1 MPFDLVVAAK
11 LAGTALKFVEGGP
24 LAEALAALN
33 LQAAI
38 SALNKTQ
45 DAKDKRSQV
54 WSAINHL
61 EGALAALESKLRGRG
76 GNVQY
81 VLRGW
86 NYHLLCVKRG
96 YVLALMAICYVY
108 LGEDELAE
116 KAVEQGRYYPA
127 GDVPLA
133 IRTAGFVSSFLV
145 PVDLLRYDP
154 EAVKYQVDWDHF
166 RLPPRGW

>member
-54 WSAINHL
+54 WSAINHQ
-61 EGALAALESKLRGRG
+61 R
-76 GNVQY
+76 V
-81 VLRGW
+81 
-86 NYHLLCVKRG
+86 
-96 YVLALMAICYVY
+96 
-108 LGEDELAE
+108 
-116 KAVEQGRYYPA
+116 
-127 GDVPLA
+127 
-133 IRTAGFVSSFLV
+133 
-145 PVDLLRYDP
+145 LLRP
-154 EAVKYQVDWDHF
+154 WSRNCAVAEETFSTFCAGGTTTCYA
-166 RLPPRGW
+166 